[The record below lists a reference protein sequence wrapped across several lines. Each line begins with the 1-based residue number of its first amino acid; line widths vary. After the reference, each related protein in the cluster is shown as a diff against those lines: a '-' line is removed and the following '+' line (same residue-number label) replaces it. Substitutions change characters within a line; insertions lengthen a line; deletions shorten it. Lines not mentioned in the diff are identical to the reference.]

1 MSSAKAGTRPNS
13 SKWLDVKAFAATALV
28 FDIGV
33 IELEAFVQTLSRKV
47 ELGTVQV
54 RQALRVHHHLDAV
67 ALELQVVRRDRVG
80 IFELVRHPGAARGAY
95 AQAQRHALASLGE
108 EVLDVRCSLLG
119 KRNGHV

>member
-28 FDIGV
+28 FDIWV

-54 RQALRVHHHLDAV
+54 RQALRVDHDLHAV
-67 ALELQVVRRDRVG
+67 ALELHVLGLDFVG
-80 IFELVRHPGAARGAY
+80 VLELVGHARAAGGAH
-95 AQAQRHALASLGE
+95 AQAQRHAPAPLGE
-108 EVLDVRCSLLG
+108 VVLDVRRGFLG
-119 KRNGHV
+119 